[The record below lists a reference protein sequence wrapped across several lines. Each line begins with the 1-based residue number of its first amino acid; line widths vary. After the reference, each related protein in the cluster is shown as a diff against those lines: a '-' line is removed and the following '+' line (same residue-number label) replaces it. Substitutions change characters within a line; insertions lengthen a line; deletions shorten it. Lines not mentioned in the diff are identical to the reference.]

1 MDAGA
6 KLSFSYM
13 RHKSVCK
20 MSPAIFD
27 VESFYL
33 SPYFFLIFF
42 LIFGFGD
49 GRQAVM
55 QIVEQSV

>member
-20 MSPAIFD
+20 TIF
-27 VESFYL
+27 ESYDL
-33 SPYFFLIFF
+33 YFFFKYLDS
-42 LIFGFGD
+42 GM
-49 GRQAVM
+49 AVM
-55 QIVEQSV
+55 QIVEQSVWFYS